1 MKRIV
6 IEFPENFNISDLEAV
21 TAMAAQLYE
30 MGKLSIGQAAQLA
43 GYDKREFIEILGTFG
58 VSIFNYPIEDLDR
71 DIRNADINNLWHSLS
86 YIF

>member
-1 MKRIV
+1 MKKIV

-43 GYDKREFIEILGTFG
+43 GYDKRDFIEIIGTFG
-58 VSIFNYPIEDLDR
+58 VSIFNYPIDEIEI
-71 DIRNADINNLWHSLS
+71 DIKNANTDNI
-86 YIF
+86 